1 MSASERRET
10 VLPRGAVAFDVD
22 GVLLQ
27 GLFLSQAAWHRGV
40 TVWARSLWLGL
51 LHKLGFL
58 SVKDVVERAYALQ
71 RGARV
76 SDMLAVAESVHLV
89 QGAREVC
96 AELKSLGYAVVFVSV
111 GVPQEVVERLVA
123 RLGADG
129 GAGVLLE
136 VEDGVLTGRVVGE
149 RHSEA
154 GKRESLESM
163 LRQAGFGWTE
173 TTVVVDD
180 RSNAEIVRA
189 AWRSIGVNPE
199 VPILRDASFVLHTRD
214 LREIL
219 QFFPEGYEVGV
230 TPQGLAVRHEAVRKA
245 VHACAAIV
253 PTLALWS
260 KAFTLW
266 LVGGVTGLF
275 VLSEWLRLFGVA
287 VPVLSRVTWATMRPS
302 EPRRVVLGPIL
313 YGVGIFLTLAF
324 FPRAGATVGILVL
337 AVGDSVASL
346 MGRAFGS
353 TALPHNPKK
362 TLVGSFSLFAVG
374 VIIATFFVSI
384 PWALAVGAA
393 AALVESL
400 SVGAADNLLL
410 PVIGAAVVTLA
421 RAVH

>member
-1 MSASERRET
+1 VSASGRRET

-27 GLFLSQAAWHRGV
+27 GLFLSQAAWRKSPA
-40 TVWARSLWLGL
+40 VWAKSMWLGL

-71 RGARV
+71 RGTRV
-76 SDMLAVAESVHLV
+76 DDVLAVAESVRLV
-89 QGAREVC
+89 RGAREVC
-96 AELKSLGYAVVFVSV
+96 AELKALGYAVVFVSV
-111 GVPQEVVERLVA
+111 GVPNEVVERLAA

-136 VEDGVLTGRVVGE
+136 AKDGELTGRVVGE
-149 RHSEA
+149 RHSEN
-154 GKRESLESM
+154 GKRESLDRM

-180 RSNAEIVRA
+180 RSNSEIVRA

-199 VPILRDASFVLHTRD
+199 MPILRDASFVLHTQD

-219 QFFPEGYEVGV
+219 QFFPEGYDVGV
-230 TPQGLAVRHEAVRKA
+230 TPQRLAVRHEAVRKA
-245 VHACAAIV
+245 IHACAAVV

-260 KAFTLW
+260 KGFTLW
-266 LVGGVTGLF
+266 LVGAVTGLF
-275 VLSEWLRLFGVA
+275 VLSEWLRLLGVA
-287 VPVLSRVTWATMRPS
+287 VPVLSKVTWATMRPS
-302 EPRRVVLGPIL
+302 EPRRIVLGPIL
-313 YGVGIFLTLAF
+313 YGVGIFLTLAL
-324 FPRAGATVGILVL
+324 FPRAGATVGILIL

-346 MGRAFGS
+346 AGRAFGS
-353 TALPHNPKK
+353 TALPHNPGK

-384 PWALAVGAA
+384 PWAFAVGAA

-410 PVIGAAVVTLA
+410 PIVAAGVVTLA

>member
-1 MSASERRET
+1 MSASARRET

-27 GLFLSQAAWHRGV
+27 GLFLSQAAWRKGL
-40 TVWARSLWLGL
+40 TVWTKSMWLGC

-71 RGARV
+71 RGTRV
-76 SDMLAVAESVHLV
+76 SDVLAVAESVRLV
-89 QGAREVC
+89 RGAREVC
-96 AELKSLGYAVVFVSV
+96 AELKALGYAVVFVSV
-111 GVPQEVVERLVA
+111 GVPNEVVERLAA

-136 VEDGVLTGRVVGE
+136 AKDGELTGRVVGE
-149 RHSEA
+149 RHSEV
-154 GKRESLESM
+154 GKRESLDRM
-163 LRQAGFGWTE
+163 LRQAGFGWTD

-180 RSNAEIVRA
+180 RSNSEIVRA

-199 VPILRDASFVLHTRD
+199 MPILRDASFVLHTQD

-230 TPQGLAVRHEAVRKA
+230 TPQRLAVRHEAVRKA
-245 VHACAAIV
+245 IHACAAIV

-260 KAFTLW
+260 KGFTLW

-275 VLSEWLRLFGVA
+275 VLSEWLRLLGVA

-302 EPRRVVLGPIL
+302 EPRRIVLGPIL
-313 YGVGIFLTLAF
+313 YGIGIFLTLAL
-324 FPRAGATVGILVL
+324 FPRAGATVGVLIL

-346 MGRAFGS
+346 AGRAFGS
-353 TALPHNPKK
+353 TALPHNPGK

-384 PWALAVGAA
+384 PWAFAVGAA

-410 PVIGAAVVTLA
+410 PIVAAGVVTLA

>member
-1 MSASERRET
+1 VNASERRET
-10 VLPRGAVAFDVD
+10 VLRRGAVAFDVD

-27 GLFLSQAAWHRGV
+27 GLFLSQAAWRKGLM
-40 TVWARSLWLGL
+40 VWAGSLRLGL

-71 RGARV
+71 RGSRM
-76 SDMLAVAESVHLV
+76 SDVLAVAESVRLV
-89 QGAREVC
+89 RGAREVC
-96 AELKSLGYAVVFVSV
+96 AELKALGYTVVFVSV
-111 GVPQEVVERLVA
+111 GVPNEVVERLAA

-129 GAGVLLE
+129 GAGALLE
-136 VEDGVLTGRVVGE
+136 VEDGVLTGRVVGG

-154 GKRESLESM
+154 GKRESLERM

-180 RSNAEIVRA
+180 RSNSEIVRA

-199 VPILRDASFVLHTRD
+199 LPILRDASFVLHTRD

-230 TPQGLAVRHEAVRKA
+230 TPQRLAVRHEASRKA
-245 VHACAAIV
+245 IHACAAIV
-253 PTLALWS
+253 PTLALLS

-275 VLSEWLRLFGVA
+275 VLSEWFRLFGVA

-313 YGVGIFLTLAF
+313 YGIGIFLTLAL
-324 FPRAGATVGILVL
+324 FPRAGATVGILIL

-346 MGRAFGS
+346 AGRAFGS
-353 TALPHNPKK
+353 TTLPHNPGK
-362 TLVGSFSLFAVG
+362 TLIGSFSLFAVG
-374 VIIATFFVSI
+374 VIIAMFFVSV

-393 AALVESL
+393 AAVVESL

-410 PVIGAAVVTLA
+410 PVVSASVVTLA
-421 RAVH
+421 RATH

>member
-1 MSASERRET
+1 MIASGRRET

-27 GLFLSQAAWHRGV
+27 GLFLSQAAWRKSPA
-40 TVWARSLWLGL
+40 VWAKSMWLGL
-51 LHKLGFL
+51 LHKLVFL

-71 RGARV
+71 RGTRV
-76 SDMLAVAESVHLV
+76 DDVLAVAESVRLV
-89 QGAREVC
+89 RGAREVC
-96 AELKSLGYAVVFVSV
+96 AELKALGYAVVFVSV
-111 GVPQEVVERLVA
+111 GVPNDVVERLAA

-136 VEDGVLTGRVVGE
+136 AKDGELTGRVVGE
-149 RHSEA
+149 RHSES
-154 GKRESLESM
+154 GKRESLDRM
-163 LRQAGFGWTE
+163 LRQAGFGWTD

-180 RSNAEIVRA
+180 RSNSEIVRA

-199 VPILRDASFVLHTRD
+199 MPILRDASFVLHTQD

-230 TPQGLAVRHEAVRKA
+230 TPQRLAVRHEAVRKA
-245 VHACAAIV
+245 IHACAAIV

-260 KAFTLW
+260 KDFTLW
-266 LVGGVTGLF
+266 LVGAVTGLF
-275 VLSEWLRLFGVA
+275 VLSEWLRLLGVA
-287 VPVLSRVTWATMRPS
+287 VPVLSKVTWATMRPS
-302 EPRRVVLGPIL
+302 EPRRIVLGPIL
-313 YGVGIFLTLAF
+313 YGVGILLTLAL
-324 FPRAGATVGILVL
+324 FPRAGATVGILIL

-346 MGRAFGS
+346 AGRAFGS
-353 TALPHNPKK
+353 TALPHNPGK

-384 PWALAVGAA
+384 PWAFAVGAA

-410 PVIGAAVVTLA
+410 PIVAAGVVTLA

>member
-1 MSASERRET
+1 MNASERRER

-27 GLFLSQAAWHRGV
+27 GLFLSQAAWRKGFR
-40 TVWARSLWLGL
+40 VWAGSLRLGV

-71 RGARV
+71 RGSRM
-76 SDMLAVAESVHLV
+76 SDVLAVAESVRLV
-89 QGAREVC
+89 RGAREVC
-96 AELKSLGYAVVFVSV
+96 AELKALGYGVVFVSV
-111 GVPQEVVERLVA
+111 GVPQEVVESLAA

-136 VEDGVLTGRVVGE
+136 VEDGVLTGRVVGG

-154 GKRESLESM
+154 GKRESLERM
-163 LRQAGFGWTE
+163 LRQAGFAWTD

-180 RSNAEIVRA
+180 RSNSEIVRA

-199 VPILRDASFVLHTRD
+199 LPILRDASFVLHTQD

-230 TPQGLAVRHEAVRKA
+230 TPQGLAARHEAVRKA
-245 VHACAAIV
+245 IHASAAIV
-253 PTLALWS
+253 PTVALWS
-260 KAFTLW
+260 KGVTLW
-266 LVGGVTGLF
+266 LVGGVTALF
-275 VLSEWLRLFGVA
+275 ALSEWFRLFGVA
-287 VPVLSRVTWATMRPS
+287 VPLLSRVTWATMRPS

-313 YGVGIFLTLAF
+313 YGVGILLTLAV
-324 FPRAGATVGILVL
+324 FPRAGATVGILIL

-346 MGRAFGS
+346 VGRAFGS
-353 TALPHNPKK
+353 TALPHNPGK

-374 VIIATFFVSI
+374 VIIATFFVPL

-393 AALVESL
+393 AALVESI

-410 PVIGAAVVTLA
+410 PVVSASVVTLA
-421 RAVH
+421 RAVR